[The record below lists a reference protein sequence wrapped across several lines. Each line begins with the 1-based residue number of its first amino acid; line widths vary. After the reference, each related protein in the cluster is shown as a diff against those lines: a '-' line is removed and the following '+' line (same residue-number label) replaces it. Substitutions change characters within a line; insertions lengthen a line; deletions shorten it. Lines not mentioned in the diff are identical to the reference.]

1 MLRIWFHVLLPDAVW
16 HGYSRWHSSC
26 KWRVACS
33 ILEQFLF
40 VLFLGGVH
48 SLEHL
53 FLNGFF
59 LEFADQLL
67 LLNCVIRFFFAKHIL
82 CLWQT
87 RELLLEFFL
96 VFRVELD
103 PVIVQPFSLVL
114 LAPTVLLGLLA
125 EMLLIARSE
134 LLFTNVSVLLP
145 FSFFWLQ

>member
-1 MLRIWFHVLLPDAVW
+1 M
-16 HGYSRWHSSC
+16 
-26 KWRVACS
+26 
-33 ILEQFLF
+33 
-40 VLFLGGVH
+40 
-48 SLEHL
+48 
-53 FLNGFF
+53 
-59 LEFADQLL
+59 
-67 LLNCVIRFFFAKHIL
+67 
-82 CLWQT
+82 
-87 RELLLEFFL
+87 